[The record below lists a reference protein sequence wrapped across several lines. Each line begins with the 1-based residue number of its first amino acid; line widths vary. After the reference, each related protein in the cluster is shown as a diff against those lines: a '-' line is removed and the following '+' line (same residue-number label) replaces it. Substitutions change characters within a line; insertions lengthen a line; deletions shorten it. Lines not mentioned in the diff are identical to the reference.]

1 MPTAI
6 LIRHAD
12 VDPDGDDPDL
22 NAAGQARAQELV
34 HVLGDAGVVAILVT
48 SLRRSRQTAAPLAAA
63 LGVDPAVTDQV
74 DDAVAAIRARQRGDT
89 VLVVGH
95 TNTVPEIVAGLG
107 GPAGVTIAHD
117 EFDRF
122 FVLSQRRLTTLRY
135 GA

>member
-1 MPTAI
+1 
-6 LIRHAD
+6 
-12 VDPDGDDPDL
+12 
-22 NAAGQARAQELV
+22 V

-63 LGVDPAVTDQV
+63 LAVEPAMTDHV

-95 TNTVPEIVAGLG
+95 TNTVPEIIAGLG

-117 EFDRF
+117 EFDRL
-122 FVLSQRRLTTLRY
+122 FVLSERRLTSLRY